1 MAADGSIVIDT
12 LINSRSV
19 EPGLNEVQSKLQKVG
34 AGLQTAGESMS
45 KYVTLPLAAVGGVA
59 MKMASDVDSS
69 QHKLQAS
76 LGLTAKGAENLN
88 GIVKNVW
95 KEGFGENLDEV
106 NLALTKVY
114 QNMRDVPHEELQGA
128 TENVLTLAKM
138 YDVDLNEATRGA
150 GQLMSQFGLSTQET
164 FDLLAAGAQNGLNY
178 SDELFDNLSEYAPLF
193 KQAGFTAD
201 EMFTILSNG
210 TKDGS
215 YNLDYINDLVK
226 EFGIRVQDGS
236 KGVSD
241 GFGELSKETQGVWA
255 AFNDGKATTAD
266 VFNAVLGDLSKM
278 DDKVKANQIG
288 VALFGTKWE
297 DMGADVVL
305 GLNNIN
311 GGLGDTTGAMDKMKK
326 QAQEAFSVK
335 LQKAIREAG
344 LALEPLG
351 KILIDMALIILP
363 KVSSAIK
370 TVTDWFNNLS
380 PSMQKTVAIVGV
392 VLMALGPLL
401 LILGQFAFALSN
413 LMPAFSLVVKGMKML
428 NLAFLSNPFT
438 LIVAAV
444 VLAGALIYRYW
455 DEISAFLISSW
466 EYITTTAQE
475 IWNGLTDFF
484 SVLWND
490 IKEYFVT
497 TWEEIK
503 TKAVEIWQ
511 SITDF
516 FANTWESVKTR
527 SIEIWQSITEFF
539 IGIWEG
545 IKQLAV
551 QTWDS
556 IKNTTIEIWQ
566 SISDFFMGIWN
577 GIVAFLTPILEGI
590 ANFFSMIWNG
600 ISTVIQTV
608 WTFISQYLQAIWTAI
623 LYFATPIFES
633 IKNFIISVWDAISS
647 TCITAWNY
655 ISSFLL
661 SIWESIK
668 EIAIT
673 VWDYISKFLSRTWE
687 WIKTTAINIWNTIV
701 RYFNTVWDVISSTA
715 ITVWDFISNFL
726 VSVWQSISSTASY
739 VWNGII
745 NLIIKYW
752 NKLKDF
758 VIPIFNGIGDT
769 ISQIWNWIASTSG
782 DIWNG
787 VVNTLANIWGSIN
800 QVASSV
806 WNGIIDT
813 IMTPVN
819 WICDKV
825 VYAFEAMKIGAVQAW
840 NGIISGIKAT
850 INSAIY
856 LINKFIQ
863 AFNLPARALNMVPG
877 VSAPIIPYI
886 PYLAKGGNIMG
897 NGNAIVGEAGPELI
911 SKSGGSVKV
920 TPLSGGEKA
929 GGIGGALGGGGSVN
943 LTLNY
948 QGNNPNDAYKMLD
961 IIDQGLRN
969 KVDINNIMRGNKG

>member
-1 MAADGSIVIDT
+1 
-12 LINSRSV
+12 
-19 EPGLNEVQSKLQKVG
+19 
-34 AGLQTAGESMS
+34 MS

-305 GLNNIN
+305 GLNDIN

-455 DEISAFLISSW
+455 DEISVFLITSW
-466 EYITTTAQE
+466 QYITAIAQE
-475 IWNGLTDFF
+475 IWSALADFF
-484 SVLWND
+484 SG
-490 IKEYFVT
+490 IFS
-497 TWEEIK
+497 EIYQI
-503 TKAVEIWQ
+503 AQEI
-511 SITDF
+511 F
-516 FANTWESVKTR
+516 RGF
-527 SIEIWQSITEFF
+527 
-539 IGIWEG
+539 
-545 IKQLAV
+545 
-551 QTWDS
+551 
-556 IKNTTIEIWQ
+556 
-566 SISDFFMGIWN
+566 SDFFVNTFHFLSDFIMSIWTGILN
-577 GIVAFLTPILEGI
+577 FLSPILQK
-590 ANFFSMIWNG
+590 FVSMVSQAWSFISDITSSVWNYL
-600 ISTVIQTV
+600 
-608 WTFISQYLQAIWTAI
+608 SQYLNAIFTAI
-623 LYFATPIFES
+623 LYFAVPIFNELS
-633 IKNFIISVWDAISS
+633 NF
-647 TCITAWNY
+647 
-655 ISSFLL
+655 FG
-661 SIWESIK
+661 K
-668 EIAIT
+668 
-673 VWDYISKFLSRTWE
+673 
-687 WIKTTAINIWNTIV
+687 IWN
-701 RYFNTVWDVISSTA
+701 FISSTA
-715 ITVWDFISNFL
+715 INVWSFITNWLSGTWQKIVNSA
-726 VSVWQSISSTASY
+726 SVIFGYLIFILNKIWNSISSVTSQVWSGLTSWLGDKWSSIVGTASFIFSKLGDIWSSVSSTASNY
-739 VWNGII
+739 WGKFSDII
-745 NLIIKYW
+745 WTPVSWIS
-752 NKLKDF
+752 NKVVTAFDSMRIGS
-758 VIPIFNGIGDT
+758 VQAFNGI
-769 ISQIWNWIASTSG
+769 
-782 DIWNG
+782 
-787 VVNTLANIWGSIN
+787 V
-800 QVASSV
+800 
-806 WNGIIDT
+806 
-813 IMTPVN
+813 
-819 WICDKV
+819 
-825 VYAFEAMKIGAVQAW
+825 
-840 NGIISGIKAT
+840 SGIKAA